1 MFNLFGKPGYA
12 LKLGPQGAAWV
23 EAQRGWTGQVRPRY
37 HIIELPAGAIRPSP
51 MEPNILDLP
60 AVEERLGEL
69 ILPAPYDALV
79 RRAGLPA
86 ILRPITLVVPDLC
99 VRAALL
105 TVESLPDKRE
115 EQEALVRWRLE
126 QERLFPMAGT
136 RVAFQAFGHKA
147 KHTPVPQTI
156 LAVVIR
162 EAILSQYDQLCERLG
177 LSVVDL
183 DISSFRL
190 WNLWRQGAGRAET
203 SHDVEKGI
211 VWLSLLD
218 GGLTITVFQSHVPI
232 FLRNKPIPP
241 SRPGEILPRIRT
253 DYVLNELT
261 SSLLYCQEQHPKLAP
276 KRLVL
281 IGQELP
287 PALGKDILQTCQLE
301 VTDMEWTQA
310 ESLGWNQPFDHPPTE
325 LLEAVAG
332 LAGAA

>member
-23 EAQRGWTGQVRPRY
+23 EARRGWIGQARPRY
-37 HIIELPAGAIRPSP
+37 HMVEFPAGAIKPSP

-60 AVEERLGEL
+60 AVETRLHELITSASYDPLLRRLG
-69 ILPAPYDALV
+69 LPSL
-79 RRAGLPA
+79 
-86 ILRPITLVVPDLC
+86 LRPITLVVPDLC
-99 VRAALL
+99 VRTTLL
-105 TVESLPDKRE
+105 TVESLPAKRE

-126 QERLFPMAGT
+126 QDRLFPMAGT
-136 RVAFQAFGHKA
+136 RVAFQAFGTAA
-147 KHTPVPQTI
+147 KSAAGPQTV
-156 LAVVIR
+156 LAVVMR
-162 EAILSQYDQLCERLG
+162 DAIWSQFDQLCERLG
-177 LSVVDL
+177 LAVVDL

-190 WNLWRQGAGRAET
+190 WNLWQQGTGSAMT
-203 SHDVEKGI
+203 SSSDHGM
-211 VWLSLLD
+211 VWMSLLD
-218 GGLTITVFQSHVPI
+218 GGLSVVIVKGQMPI

-241 SRPGEILPRIRT
+241 SKPGETVPRIRT

-281 IGQELP
+281 VGQDLP
-287 PALGKDILQTCQLE
+287 AGLGKDIQQTAQLE
-301 VTDMEWTQA
+301 VSHLGWEQA
-310 ESLGWNQPFDHPPTE
+310 EALGWNRAFDHPPVE